1 MTDKALFEICHV
13 YAAILCLQ
21 RVLLHTTDAQ
31 LFDALDAIK
40 RIMEIDT
47 EITDADVVLARAGIV
62 RPKECA
68 K

>member
-1 MTDKALFEICHV
+1 MVHGLFEICRV
-13 YAAILCLQ
+13 YAAMLCLQ
-21 RVLLHTTDAQ
+21 RALMHTADAEV
-31 LFDALDAIK
+31 FDALDAIK

-62 RPKECA
+62 RPEECA